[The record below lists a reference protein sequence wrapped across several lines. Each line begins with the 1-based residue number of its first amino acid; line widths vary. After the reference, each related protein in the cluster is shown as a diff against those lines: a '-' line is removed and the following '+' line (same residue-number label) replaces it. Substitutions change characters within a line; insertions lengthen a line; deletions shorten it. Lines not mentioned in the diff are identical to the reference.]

1 RKIERLGAGPGYI
14 DSLSNG
20 SVGQRYPCTGFA
32 LYTIAFLRS
41 KFWLLT
47 PDFCILYF
55 EFFKGCWLQAPGFW
69 LQPAVVRSL

>member
-1 RKIERLGAGPGYI
+1 MSAF
-14 DSLSNG
+14 
-20 SVGQRYPCTGFA
+20 V
-32 LYTIAFLRS
+32 LYTIGFLGSWVIAFLRS